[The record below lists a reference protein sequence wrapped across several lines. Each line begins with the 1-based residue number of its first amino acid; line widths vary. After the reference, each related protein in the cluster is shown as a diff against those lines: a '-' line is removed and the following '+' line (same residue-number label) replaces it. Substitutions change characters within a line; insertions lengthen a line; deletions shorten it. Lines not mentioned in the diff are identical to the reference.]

1 MPANLSTD
9 TRNYTQFVV
18 QTLFD
23 AKWRSF
29 GRYDSETPAQDIA
42 RQLTDEWGAQRVRI
56 LGGYFSEE
64 KGRNVYHQIEI
75 ADKVRFRDTR
85 AYKNSKFFIG
95 STALGAAM
103 LSVFLLGYS
112 FIAPISPMAD
122 DGRGSEQI
130 SQGQSTRIAPI
141 AKPVNL
147 RARFTEV
154 IKVPY
159 DKVWNFDRVPLRLR
173 GAWSTACN
181 TDEVEIVLGERELIP
196 SEDASRT
203 PLTSVWQTGQRYG
216 LVRKGGSVEMVA
228 MISADRLQK
237 IGTMN
242 RLGEFTADTT
252 GAILNRC
259 L

>member
-1 MPANLSTD
+1 MSTD
-9 TRNYTQFVV
+9 TNNYSQFVV

-23 AKWRSF
+23 TKWRSF
-29 GRYDSETPAQDIA
+29 GRYEAEKPAQDIA
-42 RQLTDEWGAQRVRI
+42 RQLIAEWGGQRVRI
-56 LGGYFSEE
+56 LGGYFSRE
-64 KGRNVYHQIEI
+64 KDRNIYHCIEV
-75 ADKVRFRDTR
+75 AERVRFRDTR
-85 AYKNSKFFIG
+85 AYKNSKFAVG
-95 STALGAAM
+95 SMALGGAM
-103 LSVFLLGYS
+103 LAIFLFAYS
-112 FIAPISPMAD
+112 IVAPMSSMAD
-122 DGRGSEQI
+122 DGKGPELAEINRP
-130 SQGQSTRIAPI
+130 TPIAPI
-141 AKPVNL
+141 VKPVNL

-159 DKVWNFDRVPLRLR
+159 DKVWNFDSVPLRLR
-173 GAWSTACN
+173 GPWSTACN
-181 TDEVEIVLGERELIP
+181 TDGDKVVLGERDLSHSVEGDP
-196 SEDASRT
+196 S

-216 LVRKGGSVEMVA
+216 LVLKSGSVDMVA

>member
-1 MPANLSTD
+1 MTPD
-9 TRNYTQFVV
+9 TQEYSQFVV

-23 AKWRSF
+23 TKWRSF
-29 GRYDSETPAQDIA
+29 GRYDTEKPAQDIA
-42 RQLTDEWGAQRVRI
+42 RQLIEEWGGQRVRI
-56 LGGYFSEE
+56 LGGYFSPE
-64 KGRNVYHQIEI
+64 KNRNVYHTVEI
-75 ADKVRFRDTR
+75 TERQRFRDTR
-85 AYKNSKFFIG
+85 AFKNSKFFIG

-103 LSVFLLGYS
+103 LAIFLVGYS
-112 FIAPISPMAD
+112 LVAPMSSMAD
-122 DGRGSEQI
+122 DGKGPELVINKRP
-130 SQGQSTRIAPI
+130 TPIAPI
-141 AKPVNL
+141 VKPVNL

-159 DKVWNFDRVPLRLR
+159 DRVWDFDRVPLRLR
-173 GAWSTACN
+173 GEWSTACN
-181 TDEVEIVLGERELIP
+181 TDGGKVVLGERELIP
-196 SEDASRT
+196 SEEESRT

-216 LVRKGGSVEMVA
+216 LVREGGSVDMVD

-242 RLGEFTADTT
+242 RLGEFIADTT

>member
-1 MPANLSTD
+1 MSTD
-9 TRNYTQFVV
+9 TSNYTDFVV

-23 AKWRSF
+23 TKWRSF
-29 GRYDSETPAQDIA
+29 GRYEAETPAQDIA
-42 RQLTDEWGAQRVRI
+42 RQLIAEWGGQRVRI
-56 LGGYFSEE
+56 LGGYFSRE
-64 KGRNVYHQIEI
+64 KDRNVYHEIEI
-75 ADKVRFRDTR
+75 TERVRFRDTR
-85 AYKNSKFFIG
+85 AYKNSKFAAG
-95 STALGAAM
+95 SMALGGVM
-103 LSVFLLGYS
+103 LAVFLFAYS
-112 FIAPISPMAD
+112 IVAPMSSMAD
-122 DGRGSEQI
+122 DGRGPEQA
-130 SQGQSTRIAPI
+130 SRGQPTQIAPI
-141 AKPVNL
+141 VKPVNL

-159 DKVWNFDRVPLRLR
+159 DKVWDFDRVPLRLR

-181 TDEVEIVLGERELIP
+181 TAGVEVVLGERELIP

-216 LVRKGGSVEMVA
+216 LVLKSGSVDMVD

-242 RLGEFTADTT
+242 RHGEFTADTT

>member
-1 MPANLSTD
+1 MSTD

-23 AKWRSF
+23 VKWRSF
-29 GRYDSETPAQDIA
+29 GRYETEKPAQDIA
-42 RQLTDEWGAQRVRI
+42 RQLIEEWGGQRVRI

-64 KGRNVYHQIEI
+64 KGRNVYHHVEI
-75 ADKVRFRDTR
+75 AERVRFRDTR

-112 FIAPISPMAD
+112 FVAPISPMAD
-122 DGRGSEQI
+122 DGKGPELAEINRP
-130 SQGQSTRIAPI
+130 TPIAPI
-141 AKPVNL
+141 VKPVNL

-181 TDEVEIVLGERELIP
+181 TDGVEVVLGERQLIP

-216 LVRKGGSVEMVA
+216 LVREGGSVDMVA

-242 RLGEFTADTT
+242 RHGEFTADTT